1 MHILVI
7 ENERKIADL
16 LRQVLTEEGYHVVVA
31 YDGREGLDLCR
42 LPQFGLLI
50 LDLMLPG
57 TDGFEI
63 ARTLRAEGSRIP
75 ILILTARDSN
85 EDIVNGLNTGA
96 DDYLTKPFAFDVL
109 LARIRALSR
118 RGPIASPVCHRIA
131 DLVIN
136 TATRE
141 VTRGRRKLVLTD
153 REYCLLALLASRPQ
167 HVMSRSTI
175 IDTVWGYNTDVS
187 ANNLEAFVH
196 LLRSKLERPGESKL
210 IRTVRGV
217 GYVLREEGA

>member
-16 LRQVLTEEGYHVVVA
+16 LRQVLIEEGYQVVVA

-42 LPQFGLLI
+42 LPQFDLLV

-96 DDYLTKPFAFDVL
+96 DVPHE
-109 LARIRALSR
+109 AL
-118 RGPIASPVCHRIA
+118 
-131 DLVIN
+131 
-136 TATRE
+136 
-141 VTRGRRKLVLTD
+141 
-153 REYCLLALLASRPQ
+153 CL
-167 HVMSRSTI
+167 
-175 IDTVWGYNTDVS
+175 
-187 ANNLEAFVH
+187 
-196 LLRSKLERPGESKL
+196 
-210 IRTVRGV
+210 
-217 GYVLREEGA
+217 

>member
-42 LPQFGLLI
+42 LPEFDLLV

-85 EDIVNGLNTGA
+85 EDIVKGLNTGA

-141 VTRGRRKLVLTD
+141 VTRGRRKLALTD

-167 HVMSRSTI
+167 HVMSRSMI

>member
-1 MHILVI
+1 MHILVV

-16 LRQVLTEEGYHVVVA
+16 LRQVLTEEGYQVVVA

-42 LPQFGLLI
+42 LPQFDLLV

-85 EDIVNGLNTGA
+85 EDIVKGLNTGA

-131 DLVIN
+131 DPG
-136 TATRE
+136 E
-141 VTRGRRKLVLTD
+141 RGIAEKFLQL
-153 REYCLLALLASRPQ
+153 
-167 HVMSRSTI
+167 
-175 IDTVWGYNTDVS
+175 
-187 ANNLEAFVH
+187 
-196 LLRSKLERPGESKL
+196 LERHPAHDGPGCERVAQGVKARGLPETGVVHFEITASCAKRIL
-210 IRTVRGV
+210 AVRRA
-217 GYVLREEGA
+217 LRHRLRIPPSVARGDARRAEYRRNVPQ

>member
-42 LPQFGLLI
+42 LPQFDLLV

-85 EDIVNGLNTGA
+85 EDIVKGLNTGA

-109 LARIRALSR
+109 LARIRALAR
-118 RGPIASPVCHRIA
+118 RGPIA

-175 IDTVWGYNTDVS
+175 IDRVWGYNTDVS

-196 LLRSKLERPGESKL
+196 LLRAKLERPGEPKL
-210 IRTVRGV
+210 IQTVRGV
-217 GYVLREEGA
+217 GYVLREEVE